1 MSPRGITR
9 LPIRFASQI
18 HSNLHKLL
26 QSRKIA
32 ACPWG
37 ESRAAAAAWP
47 CSQHSTAW
55 HDTRSQW
62 AAPGFAG
69 RWHSQDDAKAGM
81 PVPGYGGVAGGIWVV
96 LGAWG
101 GGVSLAMAM
110 VRVHWWGCHQSKLS
124 IPWGCRAMALST
136 SNQAHSAATQPNST
150 QNTPAQ
156 PPGRGHNT
164 EQSHDGIWGRQA
176 NTET

>member
-37 ESRAAAAAWP
+37 DGRAAAAAWP
-47 CSQHSTAW
+47 RSQHSTAR
-55 HDTRSQW
+55 HDTRSQR

-69 RWHSQDDAKAGM
+69 KWHSQDDGKAGM
-81 PVPGYGGVAGGIWVV
+81 PVPGYGGTRHGLVGVAGGIWVV
-96 LGAWG
+96 LA
-101 GGVSLAMAM
+101 VQSAM
-110 VRVHWWGCHQSKLS
+110 VMVPVHWWGSHQSRLS
-124 IPWGCRAMALST
+124 IPWALPT
-136 SNQAHSAATQPNST
+136 SNQAHSADTTKSNLKHPSLTSRQG
-150 QNTPAQ
+150 AQ
-156 PPGRGHNT
+156 HRT
-164 EQSHDGIWGRQA
+164 EP
-176 NTET
+176 

>member
-37 ESRAAAAAWP
+37 DSRAAAAAWP
-47 CSQHSTAW
+47 RSQHSTAW

-62 AAPGFAG
+62 AATGFAG
-69 RWHSQDDAKAGM
+69 RWHSQDDSKAEM
-81 PVPGYGGVAGGIWVV
+81 PVPGYGGTRHGLVGAAGGIWVL
-96 LGAWG
+96 LGTWG
-101 GGVSLAMAM
+101 AGVSLAM
-110 VRVHWWGCHQSKLS
+110 VVVPVHWWGSQQSRLS
-124 IPWGCRAMALST
+124 IPWGCRATALPTFSHAAKSNLKHPSST
-136 SNQAHSAATQPNST
+136 SRQGTQH
-150 QNTPAQ
+150 
-156 PPGRGHNT
+156 RT
-164 EQSHDGIWGRQA
+164 EL
-176 NTET
+176 

>member
-37 ESRAAAAAWP
+37 DGRAAAAAWP

-55 HDTRSQW
+55 HDTRSQR

-69 RWHSQDDAKAGM
+69 RWHSQDDGKAGM
-81 PVPGYGGVAGGIWVV
+81 PVPGYGGTRHGPVGAARGMWVV
-96 LGAWG
+96 LAAQ
-101 GGVSLAMAM
+101 SAM
-110 VRVHWWGCHQSKLS
+110 VMVPVHWWGSQQSRLS
-124 IPWGCRAMALST
+124 IPWGCRATAPLPPTRLTVLPRS
-136 SNQAHSAATQPNST
+136 QIQPKTQI
-150 QNTPAQ
+150 
-156 PPGRGHNT
+156 
-164 EQSHDGIWGRQA
+164 QSQL
-176 NTET
+176 NL